1 MQMPSTLWE
10 YRAGIELRTGPG
22 RRLTG
27 YAAVFNSTAN
37 IGGRFTEEI
46 APGAFAQTLAA
57 RNDVLALV
65 DHDASKV
72 LGRTKS
78 GTLRLSED
86 VRGLAFDIQ
95 VPNTTLGADILEM
108 AQRGDIGGASFSFKA
123 IDEDWSGNHRS
134 LKAVHLLEVSIVMA
148 HPAYIDTQ
156 VYARSR
162 DMSRMLERAKLRRLL
177 VETL

>member
-1 MQMPSTLWE
+1 MTLWE
-10 YRAGIELRTGPG
+10 YRTGIELRTGPG
-22 RRLTG
+22 RRLEG
-27 YAAVFNSTAN
+27 YAAVFNSTAD
-37 IGGRFTEEI
+37 IGGRFTETI
-46 APGAFAQTLAA
+46 APGAFARTLAA

-65 DHDASKV
+65 DHDPSKV

-86 VRGLAFDIQ
+86 ARGLAFDIQ
-95 VPNTTLGADILEM
+95 VPNTSVGNDVLTMCE
-108 AQRGDIGGASFSFKA
+108 RGDIGGASFSFKA

-134 LKAVHLLEVSIVMA
+134 LKAVDLFEISIVQA
-148 HPAYIDTQ
+148 HPAYVDTQ

-162 DMSRMLERAKLRRLL
+162 DMSRILERAKLRQLL